1 MLDTGKTKFEQCQ
14 KCVVAVAIPHF
25 CFRYSAKPKNIFDTA
40 HNCWSAHC
48 SSHWISCVKL
58 LQAHWLKQSQ
68 TYFFI
73 MWHIVSITAKTK
85 TVHAAVPFKLHS
97 VMVDTILMKTHE
109 PRKNGSSD
117 FLLPW
122 IIQYFLK
129 KCHQWKNLTTWECT
143 GKKKSV
149 ICRPRLLD
157 FYTCAHIVQWPICF
171 QIHQLTVKRKS
182 LVENDRKHFLYH
194 VAHGASIW
202 KSAAGLLLFQWAHK
216 FRDGWYHPHENA
228 WTTKEWFIWIPAAM
242 DHPIEM
248 SSREKSDNLR
258 MHWQEGFKPITSE
271 TFRTMA
277 CNRPGL
283 IDFHLCS
290 H

>member
-25 CFRYSAKPKNIFDTA
+25 CFRYSVKPKNIFDTA

-48 SSHWISCVKL
+48 SSHWISCVKSL
-58 LQAHWLKQSQ
+58 RAHWLKRSQ

-129 KCHQWKNLTTWECT
+129 
-143 GKKKSV
+143 
-149 ICRPRLLD
+149 
-157 FYTCAHIVQWPICF
+157 
-171 QIHQLTVKRKS
+171 
-182 LVENDRKHFLYH
+182 
-194 VAHGASIW
+194 
-202 KSAAGLLLFQWAHK
+202 
-216 FRDGWYHPHENA
+216 
-228 WTTKEWFIWIPAAM
+228 
-242 DHPIEM
+242 M
-248 SSREKSDNLR
+248 SSMEKSDNLR
-258 MHWQEGFKPITSE
+258 MHWQEEISHLQAQAPGFLY
-271 TFRTMA
+271 M
-277 CNRPGL
+277 
-283 IDFHLCS
+283 CS
-290 H
+290 HCSVANLFSDSSVDCQTEITGWKRSQTYSFIMWHMERAYGRVQPDCCCSNELINSVMVDTILMKTHEPRKNGSSEFLLPWIIQ